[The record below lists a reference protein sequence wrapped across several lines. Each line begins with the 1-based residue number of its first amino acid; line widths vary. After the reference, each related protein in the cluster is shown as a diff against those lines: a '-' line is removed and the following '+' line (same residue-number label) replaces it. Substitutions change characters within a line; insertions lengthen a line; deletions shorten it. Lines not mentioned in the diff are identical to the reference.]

1 MTSQG
6 QVGKR
11 LQIIK
16 IAISITDEGTIN
28 LQRLQLK
35 KYKNNKQLENIL
47 TVLDDGNFAQA
58 TKLID
63 RYLHNPSD
71 EPKKVKP
78 KTDTKNLVDKEEEEL
93 IKKFGLFTE
102 AGRRA
107 NSSQTD
113 DTRRSTDDSYDE
125 DIYIDESEILYS
137 DESEDPKPKSTTEDI
152 LSQFDSIQKDQL
164 PEKKI
169 PTDDEVDIEDTQDI
183 PLDVPL
189 DKEEEIDNTKD
200 STTDIDSIDLE
211 IKEESSTQV
220 DIDYPAISY
229 IDQKVKNM
237 FNQYPQV
244 VESAEKFE
252 SEEDLLYNISLN
264 GYTERD
270 IEKTIERVYLLAD
283 DGKLDEASH
292 LLLIAAATESIYAQF
307 ILAREL
313 YKGNILQRDLTESFT
328 QINQLAQ
335 DNYPEAVCDL
345 AQFYEYG
352 IGITKDKKKAFRLY
366 EDALDLGVKRADAH
380 LSRMEEESKGILAR
394 LFNKR

>member
-1 MTSQG
+1 
-6 QVGKR
+6 
-11 LQIIK
+11 
-16 IAISITDEGTIN
+16 
-28 LQRLQLK
+28 
-35 KYKNNKQLENIL
+35 
-47 TVLDDGNFAQA
+47 
-58 TKLID
+58 
-63 RYLHNPSD
+63 
-71 EPKKVKP
+71 
-78 KTDTKNLVDKEEEEL
+78 
-93 IKKFGLFTE
+93 
-102 AGRRA
+102 
-107 NSSQTD
+107 
-113 DTRRSTDDSYDE
+113 
-125 DIYIDESEILYS
+125 
-137 DESEDPKPKSTTEDI
+137 
-152 LSQFDSIQKDQL
+152 
-164 PEKKI
+164 
-169 PTDDEVDIEDTQDI
+169 
-183 PLDVPL
+183 
-189 DKEEEIDNTKD
+189 
-200 STTDIDSIDLE
+200 
-211 IKEESSTQV
+211 
-220 DIDYPAISY
+220 
-229 IDQKVKNM
+229 M

-244 VESAEKFE
+244 VESTEKFE
-252 SEEDLLYNISLN
+252 SEEDLLYKISLN